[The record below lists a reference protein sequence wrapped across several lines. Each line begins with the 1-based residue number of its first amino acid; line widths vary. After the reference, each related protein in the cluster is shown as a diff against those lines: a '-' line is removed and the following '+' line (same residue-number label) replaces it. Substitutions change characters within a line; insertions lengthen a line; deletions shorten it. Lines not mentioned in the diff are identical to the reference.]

1 MRVCWAF
8 HDGFR
13 VLTALC
19 IAGFGFLSRVPRV
32 NPRGMMYVNWALPLN
47 FHLGQHHRLA
57 RFSEISGCRNSV
69 LSGHCRIDAFPR
81 HPVHAFLVTATVDA
95 EFSRWWL

>member
-13 VLTALC
+13 VLTVLC

-32 NPRGMMYVNWALPLN
+32 NPKGMMDVNWALP
-47 FHLGQHHRLA
+47 
-57 RFSEISGCRNSV
+57 
-69 LSGHCRIDAFPR
+69 
-81 HPVHAFLVTATVDA
+81 
-95 EFSRWWL
+95 